1 MDQATTAAEG
11 QLKYVSMGLSATRDE
26 TIPRGALKGLILASM
41 SLKGGMQMSHSR
53 PGHRSEEMV
62 FDVWRCHLNSMVQ
75 NCEITNNKVCT
86 VVPGS
91 PRIVQYAPIFG
102 RRT

>member
-41 SLKGGMQMSHSR
+41 SLKGACG
-53 PGHRSEEMV
+53 
-62 FDVWRCHLNSMVQ
+62 
-75 NCEITNNKVCT
+75 
-86 VVPGS
+86 
-91 PRIVQYAPIFG
+91 
-102 RRT
+102 